1 MSISDGPSLAV
12 LALALLMDATLG
24 EPPRQFHPVVL
35 MGKTIT
41 GLERLAP
48 PSGASRQFL
57 MGAFIALAT
66 PSLFA
71 AAAAAML
78 AATTRWPAVGT
89 LISAM
94 FLKSTFALRAL
105 GRAAGDV
112 RDPLCRGDLDGGRAA
127 LRSLCSR
134 DASLLDERLLVA
146 ASVESVAENAS
157 DSFVAPLFYFLVLG
171 VPGAVFYRVANTAD
185 AMIGYRG
192 RYEYVGKV
200 AARLDDALNFIP
212 ARLTAALLLVAGWL
226 SGRDVRHAWRVLRRD
241 AGRTESPN
249 AGKPMAAIAGLLRVE
264 LEKVGQYRL
273 GDGLEPL
280 TVSKI
285 DEAWRV
291 VRLAAGLASGFGMA
305 ALAISH
311 AGAR

>member
-1 MSISDGPSLAV
+1 MSIPTGPSLAV
-12 LALALLMDATLG
+12 LALAFLMDATLG
-24 EPPRQFHPVVL
+24 EPAGRLHPVVW
-35 MGKTIT
+35 MGKTIA
-41 GLERLAP
+41 GLERLAA
-48 PSGASRQFL
+48 PSGVCRQFV
-57 MGAFIALAT
+57 MGAFIALAV

-78 AATTRWPAVGT
+78 AETTRWPTVGT
-89 LISAM
+89 VISAIL
-94 FLKSTFALRAL
+94 LKSSFALRAL

-112 RDPLCRGDLDGGRAA
+112 RDPLCWGDLAAGRAA

-157 DSFVAPLFYFLVLG
+157 DSFVAPLLYYLMLG

-192 RYEYVGKV
+192 RYEYLGKV
-200 AARLDDALNFIP
+200 PARLDDALNFIP

-241 AGRTESPN
+241 ARRTKSPN
-249 AGKPMAAIAGLLRVE
+249 AGKPMAAMAGLLRVE
-264 LEKVGQYRL
+264 LEKVGHYRL